1 VKKSVK
7 LFTLCLLLGVN
18 VLSFSSLTPTNAS
31 ENEITLY
38 IEIYRIKALDR
49 IGSQWERLDWHY
61 YVSVSDGGESY
72 DVDSI
77 ENDCTSDKFINDVHN
92 FSVTSRYIRFYID
105 LVDEDIHTRPN
116 LADISS
122 HSGGGI
128 DNYEGFTRGTK
139 FSAIYDVKN
148 DMLLDADE
156 TSTDSGRYVTS
167 GEFDGSK
174 YTDENDAKL
183 WFKIWDDYEIPQADA
198 GPDRDCSS
206 GDRVAFDGTGSSASN
221 GTQITKYEW
230 DLDGD
235 GEYEVKGAHASR
247 TFIAEGPYTVTLRV
261 TDSLDE
267 TGVDACVVNVRDA
280 PPEASFTYSP
290 MEPTILD
297 KIQFTDASTDP
308 DGSITSWLWD
318 LGDGRNSTEQN
329 VNHTYADKGDY
340 MVGLTVEDD
349 SGNTEIHWSQIRVV
363 NLPPVAGFSFSP
375 GDPEMGDEIL
385 FRDESRDPE
394 RRVLRCEWDFDDGST
409 AMGSSF
415 THLYDLPGC
424 YSVSLSVTDD
434 EGGTDTMTR
443 MVSVMKRHD
452 LTLVV
457 RDLLGLAVANAEI
470 TLLSDDK
477 YVASGTTDE
486 KGMVVLQAIPEGLYE
501 VQAKSLGVTTSTFCP
516 LTASLTESIRT
527 TASVPTLGAAG
538 GGILVLVLVGLYFT
552 KMRKPGEGS
561 KPKSG
566 A

>member
-1 VKKSVK
+1 MKKSVK

-18 VLSFSSLTPTNAS
+18 VLSFSSLTTVNAS
-31 ENEITLY
+31 ENQITLY

-92 FSVTSRYIRFYID
+92 FTVTSRYIRFYID
-105 LVDEDIHTRPN
+105 LIDEDIHTRPN

-174 YTDENDAKL
+174 YSDENDAKL
-183 WFKIWDDYEIPQADA
+183 WFKIWDDYEIPQADT

-206 GDRVAFDGTGSSASN
+206 GDRLTFDGTGSSASN
-221 GTQITKYEW
+221 GTHVTEYEW
-230 DLDGD
+230 DLDDDGD
-235 GEYEVKGAHASR
+235 FEAKGVHASR
-247 TFIAEGPYTVTLRV
+247 TFLAEGLYTVTLKV

-267 TGVDACVVNVRDA
+267 TGVDTCVVNVRDA
-280 PPEASFTYSP
+280 PPQASFTYSP
-290 MEPTILD
+290 MEPSILD
-297 KIQFTDASTDP
+297 TIQFTDASTDP

-318 LGDGRNSTEQN
+318 LGDIRNSTEQN

-340 MVGLTVEDD
+340 MVSLTVEDD
-349 SGNTEIHWSQIRVV
+349 SGNTNTHWSQIRVV

-375 GDPEMGDEIL
+375 IDPEMDEEVL

-394 RRVLRCEWDFDDGST
+394 RRALQCEWDFGDGST
-409 AMGSSF
+409 ATGSDS
-415 THLYDLPGC
+415 THWYALPGC

-477 YVASGTTDE
+477 YVASGTTDD

-527 TASVPTLGAAG
+527 TASVPTFGAAG
-538 GGILVLVLVGLYFT
+538 GAILVLALVGLYFT
-552 KMRKPGEGS
+552 KMRKTGEGS
-561 KPKSG
+561 KTKS
-566 A
+566 